1 MSTDARRLD
10 TALGVLVPHA
20 RRSGPR
26 AWRSSGWA
34 VCLGW
39 VIVTGLRTVFGDG
52 LPDLG
57 YLYLVP
63 ISLSVV
69 GSPVLAGNVSVLS
82 VLVCL
87 VETTGPSPERP
98 AAGALRIGILY
109 GAGLVSGVLSG
120 QRVRRQL
127 ADQREREEL
136 EALAGLGTALAL
148 RTPLSTPRIESG
160 VASCARAGGSA
171 DFLFTRGR
179 SDGSMLLVLGDVVAG
194 GADPAVAFATYLRA
208 LIGVLS
214 AMIEDP
220 ADLLEALNSDL
231 LGARGDGPH
240 LVTAVAAVL
249 DPRTGAMTW
258 ASAGHPLPWL
268 VDRAAPASGVA
279 TSVPLGVDEH
289 LVVRSTHQELGTGA
303 AVVFITDGVLDARA
317 GSAPL
322 SGSRAFFGEDGVA
335 QALCESG
342 RRAPQSL
349 AHDVL
354 YAAER
359 FSGAPLAEDA
369 TAVVLRMR

>member
-10 TALGVLVPHA
+10 TALGVLVPHG
-20 RRSGPR
+20 RRSRPR
-26 AWRSSGWA
+26 AWRSGAWA
-34 VCLGW
+34 VCLAW
-39 VIVTGLRTVFGDG
+39 AIVTGLRTVLGDG

-57 YLYLVP
+57 YLYLAP
-63 ISLSVV
+63 IALSVV
-69 GSPVLAGNVSVLS
+69 GSPVLSGNVSVLS

-87 VETTGPSPERP
+87 VQATGPSLERP

-109 GAGLVSGVLSG
+109 GAGLVAGVLSG
-120 QRVRRQL
+120 QRARRRLADRRQ
-127 ADQREREEL
+127 REEL
-136 EALAGLGTALAL
+136 EALTGLGTALAL
-148 RTPLSTPRIESG
+148 RTPLSTPRIDSG
-160 VASCARAGGSA
+160 MASCARAGGSA

-194 GADPAVAFATYLRA
+194 APGPAAAFATYLRA

-220 ADLLEALNSDL
+220 ADLLEVLNGDL

-249 DPRTGAMTW
+249 DPRTGGMTW

-268 VDRAAPASGVA
+268 VDRAAPAMGAA
-279 TSVPLGVDEH
+279 TSVPLGVVEN
-289 LVVRSTHQELGTGA
+289 LALRSTHQDLGTGA
-303 AVVFITDGVLDARA
+303 AVLFVTDGVLDARA
-317 GSAPL
+317 GSAAL

-354 YAAER
+354 CAAER
-359 FSGAPLAEDA
+359 FSGAPLGEDA
-369 TAVVLRMR
+369 TAVVLRLR